1 MYANGFWGLIKL
13 IIKDSMEMNGVLK
26 NTRRL
31 NIFFAEPKKFH
42 DRRRAPVGIP
52 FVSFLLPSGGRCQVP

>member
-13 IIKDSMEMNGVLK
+13 IIKESMEMNGVLK

-31 NIFFAEPKKFH
+31 NIFFAEPKKFMT
-42 DRRRAPVGIP
+42 DGE
-52 FVSFLLPSGGRCQVP
+52 LL